1 MLGANPD
8 RHQLWVAVG
17 ILHGFD
23 CVFRRE
29 PSHYQGQLAIGC
41 RLDRKSVDAQD
52 VLRSVSTATVY
63 FHYKLDVF
71 HDSFQILGQGFGLSV
86 AGTGIRSA

>member
-1 MLGANPD
+1 
-8 RHQLWVAVG
+8 
-17 ILHGFD
+17 
-23 CVFRRE
+23 
-29 PSHYQGQLAIGC
+29 
-41 RLDRKSVDAQD
+41 
-52 VLRSVSTATVY
+52 LRSVSTATVY